1 MEKRVKVYYDKEMDT
16 IDIWFD
22 EPPEEGYSREVSDG
36 IILKYD
42 LKGEIAGLEILFLS
56 KQKNVLDLIP
66 KDVRD
71 DFRRAINDFVDNVKA
86 IA

>member
-1 MEKRVKVYYDKEMDT
+1 MNRVRVCYDKEMDT

-42 LKGEIAGLEILFLS
+42 LKGNVAGVEILFLS
-56 KQKNVLDLIP
+56 KQKNVQDLIP
-66 KDVRD
+66 KEIRD
-71 DFRRAINDFVDNVKA
+71 DFKRAIEDFMDNVKA